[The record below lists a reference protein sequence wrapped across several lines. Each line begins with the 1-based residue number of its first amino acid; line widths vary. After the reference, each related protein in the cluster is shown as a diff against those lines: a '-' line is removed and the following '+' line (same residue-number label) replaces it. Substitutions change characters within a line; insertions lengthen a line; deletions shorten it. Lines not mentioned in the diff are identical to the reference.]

1 MKTNKSTKVLCVIAM
16 LGCASGIMAQEEVN
30 KEEKNLNREMTL
42 EREYDPSVQDANK
55 VNTLPAVKEPTVKKR
70 AIDYAVFAVPTE
82 PEKQISVLP
91 SGKIMADMDY
101 NKRRGYLN
109 LAAGMNLNINGD
121 FGYHI
126 LSTEKDNLNVYL
138 SHRSTNGNIDY
149 IQIDDK
155 VKAKLNDNLGG
166 LNYKHKFEKAVFN
179 IGAKYGYS
187 GFNYY
192 GLPVTGNLEE
202 AGTNLDLADRTTNQ
216 VNQTIGANIG
226 IESEDEEAPFGYMV
240 DFDYINFSHKYG
252 ADAKSDGP
260 TENTFELKFNLFAPF
275 GGNQRIGLAGLA
287 EYFSYNLPERCS
299 FENHAEVILNPY
311 YIIEGDIWNL
321 KLGAKAMIVTG
332 ENSKFAASP
341 DIAFDVE
348 VADKT
353 VFYLKADGKLYSNSM
368 YETALVNRYV
378 NPTEELMPSRNWLDA
393 NLGIKGGVV
402 PGFWFDVFAGYK
414 ITSSDVLYL
423 PSRVFEQDGF
433 GNFAEAMSDINTK
446 RFFAGVNLKYNY
458 QKLFEINLKG
468 VYNNWKANYGDS
480 WIGGE
485 ANAELDR
492 VWGKPTAEINAGVTV
507 RPIDK
512 LAVDVNYYLA
522 TGRYTQLGGN
532 EEVNLNNINELNI
545 RGMYNINKTFSVNVQ
560 LNNVLFQ
567 KYDIYYGYPAQGFN
581 LMGGINVNF

>member
-202 AGTNLDLADRTTNQ
+202 VGTNLDLADRTTNQ

-311 YIIEGDIWNL
+311 YTIEGDIWNL

-348 VADKT
+348 VADNT

-393 NLGIKGGVV
+393 NLGIKSGVV

-522 TGRYTQLGGN
+522 TGRYTQLGGY

>member
-311 YIIEGDIWNL
+311 YTIEGDIWNL

-393 NLGIKGGVV
+393 NLGIKSGVV

-492 VWGKPTAEINAGVTV
+492 VWGKPTAEINAGVIV

-522 TGRYTQLGGN
+522 TGRYTQLGGY

>member
-311 YIIEGDIWNL
+311 YTIEGDIWNL

-393 NLGIKGGVV
+393 NLGIKSGVV

-458 QKLFEINLKG
+458 QKLFELNLKG

-522 TGRYTQLGGN
+522 TGRYTQLGGY

>member
-138 SHRSTNGNIDY
+138 SHRSTNGNINY

-311 YIIEGDIWNL
+311 YTIEGDIWNL

-393 NLGIKGGVV
+393 NLGIKSGVV

-522 TGRYTQLGGN
+522 TGRYTQLGGY

>member
-287 EYFSYNLPERCS
+287 EYFSYTLPERCS

-311 YIIEGDIWNL
+311 YTIEGDIWNL

-393 NLGIKGGVV
+393 NLGIKSGVV

-522 TGRYTQLGGN
+522 TERYTQLGGN

>member
-138 SHRSTNGNIDY
+138 SHRSTNGNINY

-226 IESEDEEAPFGYMV
+226 IESENEEAPFGYMV

-311 YIIEGDIWNL
+311 YTIEGDIWNL

-393 NLGIKGGVV
+393 NLGIKSGVV

>member
-30 KEEKNLNREMTL
+30 KEEKSLNREMTL

-138 SHRSTNGNIDY
+138 SHRSTNGNINY

-311 YIIEGDIWNL
+311 YTIEGDIWNL

-393 NLGIKGGVV
+393 NLGIKSGVV

-492 VWGKPTAEINAGVTV
+492 AWGKPTAEINAGVTV

>member
-311 YIIEGDIWNL
+311 YTIEGDIWNL

-393 NLGIKGGVV
+393 NLGIKSGVV
-402 PGFWFDVFAGYK
+402 PSFWFDVFAGYK

-468 VYNNWKANYGDS
+468 LYNNWKANYGDS

>member
-311 YIIEGDIWNL
+311 YTIEGDIWNL

-393 NLGIKGGVV
+393 NLGIKSGVV

-522 TGRYTQLGGN
+522 TERYTQLGGN

>member
-240 DFDYINFSHKYG
+240 DFDYINFFHKYG

-311 YIIEGDIWNL
+311 YTIEGDIWNL

-393 NLGIKGGVV
+393 NLGIKSGVV

-522 TGRYTQLGGN
+522 TGRYTQLGGY

>member
-311 YIIEGDIWNL
+311 YTIEGDIWNL

-393 NLGIKGGVV
+393 NLGIKSGVV

>member
-166 LNYKHKFEKAVFN
+166 LNYKHKFEKDVFN

-311 YIIEGDIWNL
+311 YTIEGDIWNL

-393 NLGIKGGVV
+393 NLGIKSGVV

-522 TGRYTQLGGN
+522 TGRYTQLGGY

>member
-1 MKTNKSTKVLCVIAM
+1 MKTDKSTKVLCVIAM
-16 LGCASGIMAQEEVN
+16 LGCASGIMAQEDVK
-30 KEEKNLNREMTL
+30 KEENNLNREMTL

-55 VNTLPAVKEPTVKKR
+55 VNTLPAVKEPTVSKR
-70 AIDYAVFAVPTE
+70 SIDYAVFAVPTE

-216 VNQTIGANIG
+216 VNQTVGANIG

-252 ADAKSDGP
+252 ADAMSDGP

-275 GGNQRIGLAGLA
+275 GGNQKIGIAGLG

-311 YIIEGDIWNL
+311 YTIEGDIWNL

-353 VFYLKADGKLYSNSM
+353 VFYLKADGQLYSNSM

-393 NLGIKGGVV
+393 NLGVKSGVL

-414 ITSSDVLYL
+414 ITSSDVLFL
-423 PSRVFEQDGF
+423 PSRVFEQNGF
-433 GNFAEAMSDINTK
+433 GNFSEAMSDINTK
-446 RFFAGVNLKYNY
+446 RFFAGVNLKYSY

-480 WIGGE
+480 WDGVE

-492 VWGKPTAEINAGVTV
+492 AWGKPTAEINAGVTV

-522 TGRYTQLGGN
+522 TGRYTQLGGY

-545 RGMYNINKTFSVNVQ
+545 RGMYNINKTLSVNVQ

-581 LMGGINVNF
+581 VMGGINVSF

>member
-202 AGTNLDLADRTTNQ
+202 AGTNLDWADRTTNQ

-226 IESEDEEAPFGYMV
+226 IESENEEAPFGYMV

-311 YIIEGDIWNL
+311 YTIEGDIWNL

-378 NPTEELMPSRNWLDA
+378 NPTEELIPSRNWLDA
-393 NLGIKGGVV
+393 NLGIKSGVV

>member
-226 IESEDEEAPFGYMV
+226 IESENEEAPFGYMV

-311 YIIEGDIWNL
+311 YTIEGDIWNL

-393 NLGIKGGVV
+393 NLGIKSGVV

>member
-138 SHRSTNGNIDY
+138 SHRSTNGNINY

-311 YIIEGDIWNL
+311 YTIEGDIWNL

-341 DIAFDVE
+341 HIAFDVE

-393 NLGIKGGVV
+393 NLGIKSGVV

-522 TGRYTQLGGN
+522 TGRYTQLGGY

>member
-91 SGKIMADMDY
+91 SGKILADMDY

-311 YIIEGDIWNL
+311 YTIEGDIWNL

-393 NLGIKGGVV
+393 NLGIKSGVV

>member
-311 YIIEGDIWNL
+311 YTFEGDIWNL

-393 NLGIKGGVV
+393 NLGIKSGVV

-522 TGRYTQLGGN
+522 TGRYTQLGGY

>member
-311 YIIEGDIWNL
+311 YTIEGDIWNL

-393 NLGIKGGVV
+393 NLGIKSGVV

-532 EEVNLNNINELNI
+532 EEANLNNINELNI

>member
-287 EYFSYNLPERCS
+287 EYFSYNLLERCS

-311 YIIEGDIWNL
+311 YTIEGDIWNL

-393 NLGIKGGVV
+393 NLGIKSGVV

>member
-138 SHRSTNGNIDY
+138 SHRSTNGNINY

-311 YIIEGDIWNL
+311 YTIEGDIWNL

-341 DIAFDVE
+341 HIAFDVE

-393 NLGIKGGVV
+393 NLGIKSGVV

-492 VWGKPTAEINAGVTV
+492 VWGKPTAEINAGVIV

-522 TGRYTQLGGN
+522 TGRYTQLGGY

>member
-202 AGTNLDLADRTTNQ
+202 VGTNLDLADRTTNQ

-311 YIIEGDIWNL
+311 YTIEGDIWNL

-393 NLGIKGGVV
+393 NLGIKSGVV

-522 TGRYTQLGGN
+522 TGRYTQLGGY

>member
-311 YIIEGDIWNL
+311 YTIEGDIWNL

-348 VADKT
+348 VADNT

-393 NLGIKGGVV
+393 NLGIKSGVV

-522 TGRYTQLGGN
+522 TGRYTQLGGY

>member
-202 AGTNLDLADRTTNQ
+202 AGTNLDWADRTTNQ

-311 YIIEGDIWNL
+311 YTIEGDIWNL

-393 NLGIKGGVV
+393 NLGIKSGVV

-522 TGRYTQLGGN
+522 TGRYTQLGGY

>member
-138 SHRSTNGNIDY
+138 SHRSTNGNINY

-311 YIIEGDIWNL
+311 YTIEGDIWNL

-393 NLGIKGGVV
+393 NLGIKSGVV

-532 EEVNLNNINELNI
+532 EEANLNNINELNI

>member
-202 AGTNLDLADRTTNQ
+202 VGTNLDLADRTTNQ

-311 YIIEGDIWNL
+311 YTIEGDIWNL

-393 NLGIKGGVV
+393 NLGIKSGVV

>member
-202 AGTNLDLADRTTNQ
+202 AGTNLDWADRTTNQ

-275 GGNQRIGLAGLA
+275 GGNQKIGIAGLG

-311 YIIEGDIWNL
+311 YTIEGDIWNL

-393 NLGIKGGVV
+393 NLGIKSGVV

-581 LMGGINVNF
+581 LMGGINVSF

>member
-138 SHRSTNGNIDY
+138 SHRSTNGNINY

-311 YIIEGDIWNL
+311 YTIEGDIWNL

-393 NLGIKGGVV
+393 NLGIKSGVV

>member
-202 AGTNLDLADRTTNQ
+202 VGTNLDLADRTTNQ

-311 YIIEGDIWNL
+311 YTIEGDIWNL

-348 VADKT
+348 VADNT

-393 NLGIKGGVV
+393 NLGIKSGVV

>member
-311 YIIEGDIWNL
+311 YTIEGDIWNL

-393 NLGIKGGVV
+393 NLGIKSGVV

-567 KYDIYYGYPAQGFN
+567 KYDIYYGYPAQ
-581 LMGGINVNF
+581 LSLIHI

>member
-252 ADAKSDGP
+252 ADAMSDGP

-275 GGNQRIGLAGLA
+275 GGNQKIGLAGLA
-287 EYFSYNLPERCS
+287 EYFSYSLPEHCH

-311 YIIEGDIWNL
+311 YTLEGDIWNL

-341 DIAFDVE
+341 DIALDVE

-393 NLGIKGGVV
+393 NLGIKSGVV

>member
-311 YIIEGDIWNL
+311 YTIEGDIWNL

-393 NLGIKGGVV
+393 NLGIKSGVV
-402 PGFWFDVFAGYK
+402 LGFWFDVFAGYK

>member
-226 IESEDEEAPFGYMV
+226 IESENEEAPFGYMV

-311 YIIEGDIWNL
+311 YTIEGDIWNL

-393 NLGIKGGVV
+393 NLGIKSGVV

-532 EEVNLNNINELNI
+532 EEVILNNINELNI

>member
-138 SHRSTNGNIDY
+138 SHRSTNGNINY

-311 YIIEGDIWNL
+311 YTIEGDIWNL

-393 NLGIKGGVV
+393 NLGIKSGVV
-402 PGFWFDVFAGYK
+402 PGFWFDVFGGYK

-492 VWGKPTAEINAGVTV
+492 VWGKPTAEINAGITV

>member
-138 SHRSTNGNIDY
+138 SHRSTNGNINY

-311 YIIEGDIWNL
+311 YTIEGDIWNL

-393 NLGIKGGVV
+393 NLGIKSGVV
-402 PGFWFDVFAGYK
+402 PGFWFDAFAGYK

-522 TGRYTQLGGN
+522 TGRYTQLGGY

>member
-216 VNQTIGANIG
+216 INQTIGANIG

-311 YIIEGDIWNL
+311 YTIEGDIWNL

-393 NLGIKGGVV
+393 NLGIKSGVV
-402 PGFWFDVFAGYK
+402 PGFWFDAFAGYK

>member
-155 VKAKLNDNLGG
+155 VKAKSNDNLGG

-192 GLPVTGNLEE
+192 GLPVTCNLEE
-202 AGTNLDLADRTTNQ
+202 AGTNLDWADRTTNQ

-311 YIIEGDIWNL
+311 YTIEGDIWNL

-393 NLGIKGGVV
+393 NLGIKSGVV

-522 TGRYTQLGGN
+522 TGRYTQLGGY

>member
-311 YIIEGDIWNL
+311 YTIEGDIWNL

-393 NLGIKGGVV
+393 NLGIKSGVV
-402 PGFWFDVFAGYK
+402 PGFWFDAFAGYK

-522 TGRYTQLGGN
+522 TGRYTQLGGY